1 MARKSRP
8 RKASPRRRKG
18 ARQKRGGFGSWLK
31 RLFLLGAV
39 AVFLAGAVALIMVD
53 VVVRAKFDGKK
64 WSLPAHVYGRPVEL
78 YQGQSLALDDVR
90 RELLELG
97 YRERPRVTSPGQ
109 YSVSGSSL
117 ELYTRGFAFWDG
129 MEEARYL
136 RLQFAGRALNGIVE
150 SGRAIPGPVRLEP
163 LLIGGIYP
171 DQVEDRELVRLDE
184 LPPLFVP
191 TLLAVEDR
199 HFYNHHGISVRGI
212 MRAFWTNLRAGGVVQ
227 GGSTLTQQLVKN
239 FYLTHERSLW
249 RKAMEAVMAVS
260 LEIHYEK
267 DEILETYINEVYLG
281 QTGRRA
287 VHGFGLASRHYFQQ
301 PLHELELHQIA
312 LLVGVVKGASF
323 YNPWNQPERAL
334 ARRNVVLDLLEEQG
348 VASARQ
354 VEAAKTRPL
363 DVVQV
368 PTGTFNRFPAFMDLI
383 RRQLQTEY
391 RDSDLREEGLKI
403 FTSLDTT
410 VQRNLQ
416 TQITQRLDRL
426 ETDYRIDS
434 NALQAAS
441 VVVDVGTG
449 EIIALAGGR
458 RAGFAGFNRAL
469 DARRQ
474 TGSTIKP
481 AVYLAALE
489 RPERYTLA
497 TLIKDEPF
505 TYTPRYGPEWSPRN
519 YSRDSYGEVPLY
531 LALARSYNL
540 ATARLGLDLTVEETA
555 KVLRRLGYE
564 GSIPQLPSLLLGAI
578 DMSPLEVAGIY
589 QTIAS
594 GGFHIPLRAIHAVH
608 TSNNE
613 PLRRYPY
620 KVEQRFGADTMHL
633 MQFALHEA
641 MRDGTGRGA
650 NALLPE
656 DLVVAGKT
664 GTTNDQRDSW
674 FAGFSGGHLAVVWVG
689 RDDNQR
695 MPLTGSTGALRVW
708 ADVMANMPTHSLSL
722 NPPEGVEYHWVS
734 PDGAHLSE
742 EQCAGARYLPF
753 VRGSEPKG
761 RLACGQR
768 DGQPVR
774 DWLRDT
780 FGWE

>member
-1 MARKSRP
+1 MARKSRSRSKS
-8 RKASPRRRKG
+8 RKKSS
-18 ARQKRGGFGSWLK
+18 RQKSSGFRGWLGRFVFFGCL
-31 RLFLLGAV
+31 AV
-39 AVFLAGAVALIMVD
+39 LLAGIAALIMVD

-78 YQGQSLALDDVR
+78 YQGQSLSLDDVR
-90 RELLELG
+90 RELVELG

-109 YSVSGSSL
+109 YSVSGGSL

-129 MEEARYL
+129 TERPRYL
-136 RLQFAGRALNGIVE
+136 RLQFRGRSLDGLVE
-150 SGRAIPGPVRLEP
+150 SGRSIPGPVRLEP

-199 HFYNHHGISVRGI
+199 HFYTHHGISVRGI
-212 MRAFWTNLRAGGVVQ
+212 MRAFWSNLRAGGVVQ

-249 RKAMEAVMAVS
+249 RKGIEAVMAVL

-267 DEILETYINEVYLG
+267 SEILETYINEVYLG
-281 QTGRRA
+281 QTGQRA

-301 PLHELELHQIA
+301 PLPELELHQIA

-323 YNPWNQPERAL
+323 YNPWNHPERAL

-354 VEAAKTRPL
+354 VEAARARPL
-363 DVVQV
+363 DVVPV
-368 PTGTFNRFPAFMDLI
+368 PTGSFNRFPAFMDLI
-383 RRQLQTEY
+383 RRQLQQEY
-391 RDSDLREEGLKI
+391 RDTDLREEGLKI

-416 TQITQRLDRL
+416 GRITDRLDRL
-426 ETDYRIDS
+426 EQDYRIDR

-441 VVVDVGTG
+441 VVVSVGTG
-449 EIIALAGGR
+449 EIIAIAGGR

-474 TGSTIKP
+474 VGSTIKP

-489 RPERYTLA
+489 RSNSYTLA
-497 TLIKDEPF
+497 ALVNDEPF
-505 TYTPRYGPEWSPRN
+505 TYTPRHGAEWSPRN
-519 YSRDSYGEVPLY
+519 YSRESHGEVPLY
-531 LALARSYNL
+531 RALAESYNQ
-540 ATARLGLDLTVEETA
+540 ATARLGLDLGVGETA
-555 KVLRRLGYE
+555 KVLRRLGYD
-564 GSIPQLPSLLLGAI
+564 GNIPQLPSLLLGAI
-578 DMSPLEVAGIY
+578 DMSPLEVAGVY
-589 QTIAS
+589 QTIAA
-594 GGFHIPLRAIHAVH
+594 GGFHVPLRAIHAVH
-608 TSNNE
+608 DANNE

-620 KVEQRFGADTMHL
+620 QIEQRFGSDTMHL

-641 MRDGTGRGA
+641 VRDGTGRGA
-650 NALLPE
+650 RSLLPA

-674 FAGFSGGHLAVVWVG
+674 FAGFSGDHLAVVWVG

-695 MPLTGSTGALRVW
+695 MPLTGSSGALRVW
-708 ADVMANMPTHSLSL
+708 ADVMAGMPNLSLPL
-722 NPPEGVEYHWVS
+722 NPPEGVVYQWVA
-734 PDGAHLSE
+734 PDGKHLTE
-742 EQCAGARYLPF
+742 ESCPGARYLPF
-753 VRGSEPKG
+753 VSGSEPRVRLDCG
-761 RLACGQR
+761 RR
-768 DGQPVR
+768 DGRPVR

-780 FGWE
+780 LGWE

>member
-1 MARKSRP
+1 MARKSSSRGKG
-8 RKASPRRRKG
+8 RKARKG
-18 ARQKRGGFGSWLK
+18 SRRSKGRFAWLRRLLVFGCLA
-31 RLFLLGAV
+31 LV
-39 AVFLAGAVALIMVD
+39 LAGVVALVMVD

-78 YQGQSLALDDVR
+78 YQGQNLSLDDVQ
-90 RELLELG
+90 RELVELG
-97 YRERPRVTSPGQ
+97 YRERSRVTSPGQ

-129 MEEARYL
+129 VEKPRYL
-136 RLQFAGRALNGIVE
+136 RLQFRGRALDGMVE
-150 SGRAIPGPVRLEP
+150 SGRSIPGPVRLEP

-184 LPPLFVP
+184 LPPLLVP
-191 TLLAVEDR
+191 TLLATEDR
-199 HFYNHHGISVRGI
+199 HFYSHHGISVRGI
-212 MRAFWTNLRAGGVVQ
+212 LRAFWTNLRAGGVVQ

-249 RKAMEAVMAVS
+249 RKAMEAVMAVL
-260 LEIHYEK
+260 LEFHYEK

-281 QTGRRA
+281 QTGQRA

-301 PLHELELHQIA
+301 PLRELELHQIA

-323 YNPWNQPERAL
+323 YNPWNHPERAL
-334 ARRNVVLDLLEEQG
+334 ARRNVVLDLLAEQG
-348 VASARQ
+348 VASASQ
-354 VEAAKTRPL
+354 VAAARARPL
-363 DVVQV
+363 DVVPV

-383 RRQLQTEY
+383 RRQLQEEY
-391 RDSDLREEGLKI
+391 RDADLREEGLKI

-410 VQRNLQ
+410 IQRNLQ
-416 TQITQRLDRL
+416 SRLAERLDRL
-426 ETDYRIDS
+426 ERDYRIDS

-474 TGSTIKP
+474 VGSTIKP

-489 RPERYTLA
+489 RPGDYTLA
-497 TLIKDEPF
+497 TLIDDEPF
-505 TYTPRYGPEWSPRN
+505 TYRPRHGQEWSPRN
-519 YSRDSYGEVPLY
+519 YSRESHGQVPLY
-531 LALARSYNL
+531 SALANSYNQ
-540 ATARLGLDLTVEETA
+540 ATARLGIDLGVGETA

-564 GSIPQLPSLLLGAI
+564 GNIPQLPSLLLGAI

-594 GGFHIPLRAIHAVH
+594 GGFHVPLRSIHAVH
-608 TSNNE
+608 DADNE

-620 KVEQRFGADTMHL
+620 QVEQRFSAATMHL

-641 MRDGTGRGA
+641 MIDGTGRGA
-650 NALLPE
+650 RALLPP
-656 DLVVAGKT
+656 DLRVAGKT

-674 FAGFSGGHLAVVWVG
+674 FAGFTGDHLAVVWVG

-695 MPLTGSTGALRVW
+695 TPLTGSSGALRVW
-708 ADVMANMPTHSLSL
+708 ADVMAGMPNHSLGL
-722 NPPEGVEYHWVS
+722 HPPEGVVYRWVDA
-734 PDGAHLSE
+734 DGQRLSE
-742 EQCAGARYLPF
+742 EGCPGARNLPF
-753 VRGSEPKG
+753 VSGSEPVVRGSCARDSG
-761 RLACGQR
+761 R
-768 DGQPVR
+768 PVR
-774 DWLRDT
+774 EWLRDT